1 MAGTVGSGI
10 SWLPV
15 EVSSVGTGAQGAVR
29 LTFFGLLVL
38 GRALV
43 LQRPPGNVCICY
55 DQPAAVVRL
64 FASRRGKRAKGNDLM
79 DHRRIIC
86 RCTSNS

>member
-1 MAGTVGSGI
+1 
-10 SWLPV
+10 
-15 EVSSVGTGAQGAVR
+15 
-29 LTFFGLLVL
+29 
-38 GRALV
+38 
-43 LQRPPGNVCICY
+43 
-55 DQPAAVVRL
+55 L